1 MECPTCGEV
10 VDDADAFCKHCGGRL
25 GEEEPVRSRAVSD
38 LALEYR
44 NVLNDAPDDV
54 DALYNVGLAELYSG
68 KLGAAEECFRRVVQL
83 LPDDFAGH
91 EKMAVCLAKLGRR
104 EKALQFARRA
114 CELDP
119 ERESIRRILKALGG

>member
-25 GEEEPVRSRAVSD
+25 GEESPVRSRAVSD

-44 NVLNDAPDDV
+44 NVLNDTPDDV

-68 KLGAAEECFRRVVQL
+68 KLGAAEECFRRVAEL
-83 LPDDFAGH
+83 LPEYSGGH

-104 EKALQFARRA
+104 EEALEFARRA

-119 ERESIRRILKALGG
+119 ERESIRRILEALEG